1 LVSAWA
7 WGAWAFLLVVP
18 NDERN
23 YGYTWIVK
31 AFLEALFFAS
41 GFLFLEKF
49 ILQLIG
55 EHLSSIK
62 DTIIILLIKDS
73 KNDSYCIPQVS
84 NLM

>member
-1 LVSAWA
+1 MSAWA

-23 YGYTWIVK
+23 YGYTWVVK

-55 EHLSSIK
+55 KHLSSIK
-62 DTIIILLIKDS
+62 YQEYNYYVTEQRIEKRQLLHFTS
-73 KNDSYCIPQVS
+73 E
-84 NLM
+84 